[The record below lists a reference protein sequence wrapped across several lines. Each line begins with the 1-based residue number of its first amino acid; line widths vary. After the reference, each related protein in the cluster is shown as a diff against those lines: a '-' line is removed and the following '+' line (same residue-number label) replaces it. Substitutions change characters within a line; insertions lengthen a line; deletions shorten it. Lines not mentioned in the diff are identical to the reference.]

1 MRPCSLIVP
10 LLAASAPLLAQS
22 SSASATIDATDVGCQ
37 SSNGLITGGVA
48 VGATFDVTYDQGT
61 GVLDVT
67 VGNTTPVVAGES
79 TAVITDVLFNLP
91 PGAITSAT
99 LLSQTGSGGA
109 SPGYSLSF
117 DADTSAS
124 PNTNSL
130 SCLGDFNIFLDN
142 GAGNTGGIANA
153 AATTLSSSN
162 PVTGPVTFSIQLAG
176 PGAGGITAEAVL
188 ASFSTNANV
197 QTNVGMKFQ
206 GGGFGGQES
215 GVVGARENCRTAVYT
230 TGNTAPGGQFDLC
243 VTSGTGC
250 HASLWLSLVHGPA
263 VVRPYTIAIGLPLAA
278 ALDLGN
284 LGLGGAG
291 SGLCISFTLPN
302 NPALS
307 GLTIYATNLTYNA
320 LNPTGINFSPAF
332 ELVVN

>member
-1 MRPCSLIVP
+1 MRPFSLIAS

-22 SSASATIDATDVGCQ
+22 SSALATIDATDVGCQ

-61 GVLDVT
+61 GVLNVT
-67 VGNTTPVVAGES
+67 VDNTTPVVAGES
-79 TAVITDVLFNLP
+79 TAVITDVMFNLP

-99 LLSQTGSGGA
+99 LLSQAGSGGA

-124 PNTNSL
+124 PNANSL
-130 SCLGDFNIFLDN
+130 SCVGDFNVFLDN
-142 GAGNTGGIANA
+142 GSGNAGGIANA
-153 AATTLSSSN
+153 AATNLSTSN

-206 GGGFGGQES
+206 GGGVGGAES
-215 GVVGARENCRTAVYT
+215 GVVGSREECRTAVYA

-243 VTSGTGC
+243 VTGGTGC
-250 HASLWLSLVHGPA
+250 HACLWLSLVAGPTI
-263 VVRPYTIAIGLPLAA
+263 VGPYTIPVGLPLAA
-278 ALDLGN
+278 AFSLGN
-284 LGLGGAG
+284 LGLGGTGNAT
-291 SGLCISFTLPN
+291 CVSFVLPN

-307 GLTIYATNLTYNA
+307 GLTIYATNLTYYA
-320 LNPTGINFSPAF
+320 PNPTGIDFSPAF